1 MILFANTISPRLRYV
16 TSFIGN
22 EIIGKDFIL
31 TSDRNYFSEYEGAK
45 INYSNFQIVADEF
58 KIENIS
64 LLFEKG
70 VEPQKITCFEF
81 EKSKAFFKSSGDFP
95 FDVFA
100 ASFYL
105 ISRYEEY
112 FDHVKDEY
120 GRYAHEQSL
129 ASKENF
135 LSIPLVNMW
144 IQELKKKLQQKF
156 PTYQFR
162 NQKIKL
168 QLTYDIDE
176 AYSYL
181 HKSWWRTA
189 GGMAKSIVTSQWSF
203 FLERINVLYGK
214 IKDPYDSFQWMN
226 EIHGK
231 TKTQPIYFFHVGS
244 QTSRYDKN
252 ILPSVPAFR
261 QLVKNLSKKYVMGVH
276 PSWKSNANTLQLK
289 VEIETLED
297 ITEKKITT
305 SRQHFLRF
313 SIPHTFRN
321 LIQAGIT
328 DDYSMGY
335 GGVNGFRASVASPFF
350 WYDLQNERATNLLL
364 HPFCFMDATSFYQR
378 KNSPEQAFAE
388 LNEYYDLIKSV
399 NGEMIII
406 WHNNFLGTD
415 KRFTGWREMYERFIL
430 ERLT

>member
-1 MILFANTISPRLRYV
+1 
-16 TSFIGN
+16 
-22 EIIGKDFIL
+22 
-31 TSDRNYFSEYEGAK
+31 
-45 INYSNFQIVADEF
+45 
-58 KIENIS
+58 
-64 LLFEKG
+64 
-70 VEPQKITCFEF
+70 
-81 EKSKAFFKSSGDFP
+81 
-95 FDVFA
+95 
-100 ASFYL
+100 
-105 ISRYEEY
+105 
-112 FDHVKDEY
+112 
-120 GRYAHEQSL
+120 
-129 ASKENF
+129 
-135 LSIPLVNMW
+135 MW

-162 NQKIKL
+162 DQKFKL

-189 GGMAKSIVTSQWSF
+189 GGMAKSIVTGQWSF
-203 FLERINVLYGK
+203 FLERINVLFGK

-231 TKTQPIYFFHVGS
+231 TKKQPIYFFHVGS

-252 ILPSVPAFR
+252 ILLSVPAFR
-261 QLVKNLSKKYVMGVH
+261 QLVKNLSKKYVSGVH
-276 PSWKSNANTLQLK
+276 PSWQSNANTLQLK

-313 SIPHTFRN
+313 SIPPTFRD

-364 HPFCFMDATSFYQR
+364 HPFCFMDATSFYKR
-378 KNSPEQAFAE
+378 KSSAELAFAE
-388 LNEYYDLIKSV
+388 LNKYYDLIKSV
-399 NGEMIII
+399 NGKMIII

-415 KRFTGWREMYERFIL
+415 KRFTVWKEMYERFIL
-430 ERLT
+430 ERLN

>member
-1 MILFANTISPRLRYV
+1 MILFANTISPRFRDIA
-16 TSFIGN
+16 SFIGN

-31 TSDRNYFSEYEGAK
+31 TSDRNYFSEYESAK

-58 KIENIS
+58 KVGNVS

-162 NQKIKL
+162 DQKFKL

-181 HKSWWRTA
+181 HKSWWRSA
-189 GGMAKSIVTSQWSF
+189 RGMAKSIAIGQWSF
-203 FLERINVLYGK
+203 FLERINVLFGK

-252 ILPSVPAFR
+252 ILPSAPAFR
-261 QLVKNLSKKYVMGVH
+261 QLVKNLSK
-276 PSWKSNANTLQLK
+276 N
-289 VEIETLED
+289 
-297 ITEKKITT
+297 
-305 SRQHFLRF
+305 
-313 SIPHTFRN
+313 
-321 LIQAGIT
+321 
-328 DDYSMGY
+328 
-335 GGVNGFRASVASPFF
+335 
-350 WYDLQNERATNLLL
+350 
-364 HPFCFMDATSFYQR
+364 
-378 KNSPEQAFAE
+378 
-388 LNEYYDLIKSV
+388 
-399 NGEMIII
+399 
-406 WHNNFLGTD
+406 
-415 KRFTGWREMYERFIL
+415 MYWAFIL
-430 ERLT
+430 PGKVMQTHYS